1 MFGMLK
7 FSSIGSTRMLVFM
20 PTTVT
25 PTTRGAT
32 VIEVGVLANGKN
44 DALL

>member
-1 MFGMLK
+1 M
-7 FSSIGSTRMLVFM
+7 FM

-32 VIEVGVLANGKN
+32 EIEFCVLANGKSE
-44 DALL
+44 AVL

>member
-1 MFGMLK
+1 M
-7 FSSIGSTRMLVFM
+7 FM

-32 VIEVGVLANGKN
+32 TVVEFGVLANGKS
-44 DALL
+44 DTVL

>member
-1 MFGMLK
+1 
-7 FSSIGSTRMLVFM
+7 MLVFM

-32 VIEVGVLANGKN
+32 VVEFGVLANGKN
-44 DALL
+44 DAVL

>member
-1 MFGMLK
+1 MFGILK
-7 FSSIGSTRMLVFM
+7 FSSIGSPRMLVFM

-32 VIEVGVLANGKN
+32 MVEFGVLANGKN